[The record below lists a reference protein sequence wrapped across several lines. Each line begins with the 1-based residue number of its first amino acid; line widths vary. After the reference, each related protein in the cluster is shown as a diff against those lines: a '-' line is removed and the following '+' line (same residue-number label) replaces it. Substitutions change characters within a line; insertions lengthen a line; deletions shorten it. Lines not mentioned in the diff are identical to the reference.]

1 MNHSF
6 AAKPASA
13 TLVSRPDG
21 LLVGAPDGSKALTEP
36 EEARGKIQRYPVELS
51 RATRNEKKKKEERE
65 EERRG
70 GVEGLGAK
78 GGWGRG
84 GIIATVTFKSYDP

>member
-13 TLVSRPDG
+13 TLVNRPDG
-21 LLVGAPDGSKALTEP
+21 QLVGAPDGSKALMEP

-51 RATRNEKKKKEERE
+51 RARRKEKKKRDEEG
-65 EERRG
+65 RG
-70 GVEGLGAK
+70 GVEGRNE
-78 GGWGRG
+78 GGWGGR
-84 GIIATVTFKSYDP
+84 IATVTFKSYDP